1 MRLLAGMLGVVLLTG
16 CYEKEA
22 VYAPVPPPP
31 PAPVYQGQVP
41 PLVQLAERNG
51 YRRGMTMGTAMLIT
65 GRGISRG
72 TTGRMKRRRGMT
84 IGWTDTA
91 LCGCVSECVSAGVRP
106 GVLSAVEGCRYNS
119 A

>member
-51 YRRGMTMGTAMLIT
+51 YRAGYDDGNRDAYYRAGYQPRNNRTYEEAPGYDYRLGPIPPYVDAFRNAYLRGYDRAF
-65 GRGISRG
+65 
-72 TTGRMKRRRGMT
+72 
-84 IGWTDTA
+84 
-91 LCGCVSECVSAGVRP
+91 
-106 GVLSAVEGCRYNS
+106 YQQ
-119 A
+119 